1 MGPVIRKFERDDNS
15 EVSIMSSFARHLPTV
30 ARVVLGGIFFVFGL
44 NGFLQFLSAPP
55 IPPRALAFIAA
66 LGATGYMFPIIKG
79 TEVIAGALLLSNRYV
94 PLALTLLAPIIVNI
108 TLFHTVLAPSLP
120 MTLVILAAEI
130 FLAWSYRKAFAPMLA
145 RRVKP
150 EVVATRS
157 ELEHAPAE

>member
-1 MGPVIRKFERDDNS
+1 
-15 EVSIMSSFARHLPTV
+15 MSSFARYAPTA

-44 NGFLQFLSAPP
+44 NGFLQFLSSPP

-108 TLFHTVLAPSLP
+108 TLFHTILAPSLP
-120 MTLVILAAEI
+120 LTLLILAAEI

-145 RRVKP
+145 RRVTP
-150 EVVATRS
+150 DTAPSRDE